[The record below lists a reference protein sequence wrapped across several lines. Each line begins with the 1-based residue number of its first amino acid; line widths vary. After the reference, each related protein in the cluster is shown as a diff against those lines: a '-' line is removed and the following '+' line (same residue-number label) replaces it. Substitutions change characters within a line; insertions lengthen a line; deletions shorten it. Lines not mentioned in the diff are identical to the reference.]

1 LTGFTAN
8 IFRTNTTATGV
19 WWYATGR

>member
-1 LTGFTAN
+1 LTGFTVN